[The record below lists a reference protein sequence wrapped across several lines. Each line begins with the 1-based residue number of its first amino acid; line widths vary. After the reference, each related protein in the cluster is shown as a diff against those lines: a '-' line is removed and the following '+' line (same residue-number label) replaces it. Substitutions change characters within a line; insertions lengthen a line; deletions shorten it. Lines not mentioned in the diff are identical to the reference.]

1 MKKAFELRQKLLSLV
16 LQNGGHLSTE
26 VFGYYGWLY
35 IMVKVL
41 KFKAFEP
48 NWLHRDRFIISKGHA
63 ETITYLIL
71 KELVSF
77 QKICYENIIEK
88 ENLN

>member
-1 MKKAFELRQKLLSLV
+1 MVAL
-16 LQNGGHLSTE
+16 
-26 VFGYYGWLY
+26 YYG
-35 IMVKVL
+35 KVL

-71 KELVSF
+71 KELGFIS
-77 QKICYENIIEK
+77 KNMLTNIIEK